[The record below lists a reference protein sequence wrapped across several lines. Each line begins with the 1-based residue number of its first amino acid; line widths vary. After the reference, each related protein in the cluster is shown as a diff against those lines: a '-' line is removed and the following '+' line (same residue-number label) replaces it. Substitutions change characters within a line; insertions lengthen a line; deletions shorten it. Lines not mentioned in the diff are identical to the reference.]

1 MIPLAHA
8 HFWPGDGSA
17 SSSFTAG
24 GGIGAPYVLRRA
36 ASVNGGHSRG
46 GGGSGGGSSNSPS
59 WARAVLAMGHS
70 VTESIGR
77 AAGLALQT
85 GGGGGGNGSIGGSGP
100 GRGGCGGSSARSGG
114 GQGGGLDDAC
124 SGIAA
129 VAGRGPSVAGSVE
142 PGSSLSSW
150 RGMRSGATWAFGG
163 GELRWRC

>member
-1 MIPLAHA
+1 MAHA
-8 HFWPGDGSA
+8 HFWPAGGSA
-17 SSSFTAG
+17 SSTYAAG
-24 GGIGAPYVLRRA
+24 HGAPYVLWRA
-36 ASVNGGHSRG
+36 ASVNGGHSGG

-77 AAGLALQT
+77 AASLALQT
-85 GGGGGGNGSIGGSGP
+85 GGGSTAGSGPHSGGGGGGSG
-100 GRGGCGGSSARSGG
+100 GSG

-163 GELRWRC
+163 GKWWCC